1 MIGFVTGLLVG
12 GVVGFLTAAVLSV
25 GSEEDEIMFD
35 DEDM

>member
-1 MIGFVTGLLVG
+1 MIGFIVGCLVG
-12 GVVGFLTAAVLSV
+12 GCVGFLTAAVLSV